1 MNYKILLLWP
11 IYRKYIFE
19 KYYFLSLKYTQLK
32 LITVMAHCSVI
43 IWESGTPPQGN
54 FRFN

>member
-43 IWESGTPPQGN
+43 I
-54 FRFN
+54 